1 MSIKQFLLVFI
12 GGGLGSL
19 LRYIISKT
27 FNTYFQ
33 HFYLGT
39 FLVNII
45 GCLIIG
51 LVLGISY
58 KSNLLSQNQTLLL
71 TTGFCGGFTTFSTFA
86 LENQNLLKSGEILH
100 FSFYT
105 IASIAVGIFA
115 VILGLWLSKLM

>member
-1 MSIKQFLLVFI
+1 MKQFLLVFL

-19 LRYIISKT
+19 LRYIISRT

-58 KSNLLSQNQTLLL
+58 KSNLLSQNQTLLI

-86 LENQNLLKSGEILH
+86 LENQTLLKSGEILH

>member
-86 LENQNLLKSGEILH
+86 LENQTLLKSGEILH